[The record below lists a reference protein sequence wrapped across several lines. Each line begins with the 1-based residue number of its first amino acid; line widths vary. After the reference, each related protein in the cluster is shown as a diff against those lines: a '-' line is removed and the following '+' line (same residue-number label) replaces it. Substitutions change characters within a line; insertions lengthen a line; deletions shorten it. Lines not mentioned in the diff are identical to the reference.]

1 MNVAEVVDQ
10 KSHVE
15 AARKSGVYWD
25 DQWCRPVIGADRIDD

>member
-1 MNVAEVVDQ
+1 MNVTEVVDQ

-25 DQWCRPVIGADRIDD
+25 DQRYRPVIGTDRIDD